1 MDNKNKFFNRN
12 FFVRSL
18 TILIL
23 APIMLLII
31 QIGGFVYYM
40 TVIIM
45 AILMGFEWNDML
57 NSAKDIKYKLA
68 WKITAILYTA
78 TPCASL
84 IFIINRY
91 QGHKIVTWLI
101 ITIWITDIFAYICG
115 RSIGGPKLLSRVS
128 PNKTWSGLLG
138 GVLAAAIFGYFAGNY
153 LASEHPRMLIGLT
166 TLLAIYAQIG
176 DMIESWIKRIFD
188 IKDSGN
194 MIPGHGGI
202 LDRVD
207 GIILTAPKVALI
219 LAFDHWHIF

>member
-18 TILIL
+18 TALIL

-31 QIGGFVYYM
+31 QAGGFIYYV

-57 NSAKDIKYKLA
+57 NSAKSIKHKLS
-68 WKITAILYTA
+68 WKITAVLYTA
-78 TPCASL
+78 IPCASL
-84 IFIINRY
+84 IFIMNHH
-91 QGHKIVTWLI
+91 QGQKIVTWLI
-101 ITIWITDIFAYICG
+101 LTIWITDIFAYFCG
-115 RSIGGPKLLSRVS
+115 RGIGGPKLLPKIS
-128 PNKTWSGLLG
+128 PNKTWSGLIG
-138 GVLAAAIFGYFAGNY
+138 GILAATIFGYYAGNY
-153 LASEHPRMLIGLT
+153 LGSDCPEMLISLT
-166 TLLAIYAQIG
+166 ALLAIYAQIG
-176 DMIESWIKRIFD
+176 DLIESWIKRMFD
-188 IKDSGN
+188 IKDSGT